1 VAGKGEVAANY
12 PGSHTSSQ
20 ILHKRGVEIIKS
32 TKKKLTTL
40 RGIVI
45 PVEWDEKGMAIAV
58 ALSTH
63 TEDEYLIDP
72 NYMGKELLRYI
83 QEDVEVSGMAK
94 ENKDKKTKVITVQKY
109 ILKRS

>member
-1 VAGKGEVAANY
+1 MAGKGEVVANY

-32 TKKKLTTL
+32 TKKLTTL

>member
-1 VAGKGEVAANY
+1 VVVNY
-12 PGSHTSSQ
+12 TGSHPSFQ
-20 ILHKRGVEIIKS
+20 ILHKIGVEIIKS
-32 TKKKLTTL
+32 KKKLTTV

-72 NYMGKELLRYI
+72 NYMGKELLRYV

-94 ENKDKKTKVITVQKY
+94 ENKDKKTKLITVQKY
-109 ILKRS
+109 ILKKQRAKI